1 MTLDLISL
9 VLLLTQ
15 ALTARARHPGG
26 EFLYRSVPSAGA
38 LYPCEVYV
46 CVRDGLMGLTPGLY
60 HYTIENQALTR
71 LRSGDLGPE
80 LEGCVNPEGISSA
93 ICTFFVTAIF
103 FRSAWKYRERAYR
116 YHLLDCGHLIENL
129 VLALRA
135 THLSFRLAYDFDDHS
150 VNTLLG
156 LDEHREVCLSVVHLL
171 TESRRSKPD
180 VNTTSHMAGDS
191 PSASRVA
198 PREIDYP
205 IIREIHTFT
214 ERLTEKPVKDPDVL
228 SNLGIKLGKGV
239 EVSPSVRWPEVTNYA
254 EALSMRRSRRSFL
267 QVELSRTCL
276 YALTSL
282 LGEVDGFEQGSG
294 GVGWA
299 PVCVGLLIGNVEG
312 HKPGL
317 YLLNRHNGTIDLA
330 ASGRL
335 AQKMATVCL
344 DQAWLA
350 NAALH
355 ILFLTNLDLVEH
367 TWGPRGYRYTMMA
380 AGRLGQRM
388 YLGATTLGLG
398 ACGVGAF
405 YDNEAAQLMGLNGS
419 SRLLYLVAVGPV

>member
-1 MTLDLISL
+1 
-9 VLLLTQ
+9 
-15 ALTARARHPGG
+15 
-26 EFLYRSVPSAGA
+26 
-38 LYPCEVYV
+38 
-46 CVRDGLMGLTPGLY
+46 
-60 HYTIENQALTR
+60 
-71 LRSGDLGPE
+71 
-80 LEGCVNPEGISSA
+80 
-93 ICTFFVTAIF
+93 
-103 FRSAWKYRERAYR
+103 
-116 YHLLDCGHLIENL
+116 
-129 VLALRA
+129 
-135 THLSFRLAYDFDDHS
+135 
-150 VNTLLG
+150 
-156 LDEHREVCLSVVHLL
+156 
-171 TESRRSKPD
+171 
-180 VNTTSHMAGDS
+180 
-191 PSASRVA
+191 
-198 PREIDYP
+198 
-205 IIREIHTFT
+205 
-214 ERLTEKPVKDPDVL
+214 
-228 SNLGIKLGKGV
+228 
-239 EVSPSVRWPEVTNYA
+239 
-254 EALSMRRSRRSFL
+254 
-267 QVELSRTCL
+267 L

-312 HKPGL
+312 HKPGF